1 MSVVGRRF
9 HLPALAVAGL
19 VASLTLSCGGSDSP
33 SAASTPAPSPTVA
46 PAPTPTPLGSGSGFH
61 DSACFLG
68 KGEPDAGCGR
78 FRLPQLV
85 NDVETAQEYLVRDRP
100 GLFDLNDESP
110 AGSGG
115 YKVRD
120 REAYLEGLVATVR
133 TMGSCA
139 ERDPDDALLQRVR
152 VKNTND
158 FSEDFDPI
166 LPSGH
171 MRKGYGLYVRT
182 CAPAAFPV
190 DREAGAPPIA
200 SGCGRPYPPPITR
213 WECKVHIRGVPY
225 SILDSTPKV
234 GPDWIYCAAAGFT
247 DGRSICA
254 VRQHGAPDREAC
266 ENWRVGKARDT
277 GQPGPTWTRNGAFCT
292 GPASGCEK
300 IPDAPYGL
308 LAYEGGTYVV
318 SAENGASC
326 TVEF

>member
-1 MSVVGRRF
+1 MFPSGSR
-9 HLPALAVAGL
+9 LGLAALATAGL
-19 VASLTLSCGGSDSP
+19 VASLALSCGGGDSP
-33 SAASTPAPSPTVA
+33 SSATPSSPVA
-46 PAPTPTPLGSGSGFH
+46 PTPTPTPLGSGLGFH
-61 DSACFLG
+61 DSSCSLG
-68 KGEPDAGCGR
+68 PGDPDAGCGR
-78 FRLPQLV
+78 SRLAQLV
-85 NDVETAQEYLVRDRP
+85 NDVATAQEILVQQQP
-100 GLFDLNDESP
+100 QIFDLQDQLP
-110 AGSGG
+110 GGSGA
-115 YKVRD
+115 YKIRD
-120 REAYLEGLVATVR
+120 REAYMEGLVAVLR
-133 TMGSCA
+133 SRGLCA
-139 ERDPDDALLQRVR
+139 ERDPDDALLQRIR
-152 VKNTND
+152 ARNTGD
-158 FSEDFDPI
+158 FSEDFDVI
-166 LPSGH
+166 QPSGH
-171 MRKGYGLYVRT
+171 VRQGYNSYAQT
-182 CAPAAFPV
+182 CWPAAFPV
-190 DREAGAPPIA
+190 VREAGAPPIG

-277 GQPGPTWTRNGAFCT
+277 GRPGPTWTRNGAFCT